1 MHLRSF
7 PTLTAL
13 AALTLL
19 ACSRP
24 VPPTTLPD
32 DAASAVVRRHAELVH
47 ASYRAAH
54 EAAVALATACENL
67 ASAPSAATLAAARDA
82 WSAARRAYAPT
93 EAFRFYGGPIDVAER
108 GPEGLINAWPI
119 DERYIE
125 SGDRAHPGLVE
136 SEEAID
142 AARLVAMNEVGGES
156 NVATGFHAIEFLLW
170 GVDRRV
176 DGPGDRPFED
186 FLPTSPAGTRRG
198 RYLAVASALLV
209 EHLAGLAAAW
219 APGGSGNYRAAFE
232 ARGREAVRDLLRG
245 LAMLGGD
252 ELAGERIAV
261 ALAQRDQEHEQSC
274 FSDTTLADHA
284 GNVRGIA
291 VAYRGILGTS
301 GPWPAD
307 LVRARDPE
315 LAVRVEAAIDRAVRA
330 IEDVPG
336 PFDQAIVQDAGR
348 AALERAIVAL
358 EAQTALIVEA
368 ARCLGLDLG
377 IAAGSDGAAPA
388 SGSR

>member
-1 MHLRSF
+1 MHANSF
-7 PTLTAL
+7 PAIATV
-13 AALTLL
+13 TLL
-19 ACSRP
+19 ALVACSP
-24 VPPTTLPD
+24 PAPPTALPGD
-32 DAASAVVRRHAELVH
+32 PTSAVVRRHAELVH
-47 ASYRAAH
+47 ASYAAAH
-54 EAAVALATACENL
+54 EAASVLARACKEL
-67 ASAPSAATLAAARDA
+67 ASAPSAATLSAARNA
-82 WSAARRAYAPT
+82 WSAARGAYAPT

-125 SGDRAHPGLVE
+125 SGDRGHPGLVE
-136 SEEAID
+136 SEDAID
-142 AARLVAMNEVGGES
+142 AARLVALNEAGGES
-156 NVATGFHAIEFLLW
+156 NIATGFHAIEFLLW

-176 DGPGDRPFED
+176 DGPGDRSFED
-186 FLPTSPAGTRRG
+186 FLPPSPVGIRRG
-198 RYLAVASALLV
+198 RYVAVASALVV

-219 APGGSGNYRAAFE
+219 APDVSGNYRAAFE
-232 ARGREAVRDLLRG
+232 ARGSDALRDLLRG

-284 GNVRGIA
+284 GNARGIA
-291 VAYRGILGTS
+291 VAYRGAAGAT

-307 LVRARDPE
+307 LVRARDPA
-315 LAVRVEAAIDRAVRA
+315 LAARVDAAIDRALRA

-336 PFDQAIVQDAGR
+336 PFDQAIVQDTGR
-348 AALERAIVAL
+348 AALERAIAAL
-358 EAQTALIVEA
+358 EAQTGLIVEA

-377 IAAGSDGAAPA
+377 IAAGSDGRDPA